1 MQKLFALLLA
11 IALVATAAIQ
21 SSSQREDRLKAIQ
34 SKLAAMS
41 WSEYDPE
48 SFAAIQKSLIKVGA
62 RDCGHFKFKRIENL
76 ILMRCESRNARP
88 VYYMVRHY
96 ARSDPNGD
104 QASAWRTDASG
115 DW

>member
-11 IALVATAAIQ
+11 IALLATAAIQ
-21 SSSQREDRLKAIQ
+21 SSSKREDRLKSIQ
-34 SKLAAMS
+34 LKLAAMN

-62 RDCGHFKFKRIENL
+62 RECGHFKFKRIENS
-76 ILMRCESRNARP
+76 ILVRCESVSNRP

-104 QASAWRTDASG
+104 QASAWRTDAAG

>member
-41 WSEYDPE
+41 WSE
-48 SFAAIQKSLIKVGA
+48 
-62 RDCGHFKFKRIENL
+62 
-76 ILMRCESRNARP
+76 
-88 VYYMVRHY
+88 
-96 ARSDPNGD
+96 
-104 QASAWRTDASG
+104 
-115 DW
+115 